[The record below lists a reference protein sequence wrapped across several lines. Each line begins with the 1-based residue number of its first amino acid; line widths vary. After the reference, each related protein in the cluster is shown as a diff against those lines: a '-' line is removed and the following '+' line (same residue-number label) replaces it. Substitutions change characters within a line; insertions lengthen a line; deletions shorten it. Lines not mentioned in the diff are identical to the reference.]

1 MSGQDTTHGFIYRI
15 ARATGEQ
22 LHDYIRTYVGTSV
35 TTFGGAAQWD
45 FDPHSKEN
53 LRPIIKT
60 DKDVEIHG
68 DFGHAFSEQAEVRW
82 KRLDEDEYDVLIL
95 GESLPIIP
103 GAVPL
108 CPYEPGA
115 NWEVRKPGPGLGLLQ
130 TSGRG
135 TIRYFDYLAPNGT
148 VQFQRLV
155 SMKEARG

>member
-1 MSGQDTTHGFIYRI
+1 MSGQGNTHGFIYRI
-15 ARATGEQ
+15 AEATGKQ
-22 LHDYIRTYVGTSV
+22 VRDYIRTYVGTSV

-53 LRPIIKT
+53 LRSIIKT
-60 DKDVEIHG
+60 DKDVEIRG

-82 KRLDEDEYDVLIL
+82 KRRDDGRYDVLVL
-95 GESLPIIP
+95 SESPPIIP

-108 CPYEPGA
+108 CPYEPGT

-130 TSGRG
+130 TGGESA
-135 TIRYFDYLAPNGT
+135 IRYFDYLAPNGT